1 VTTRPIIYEHPLNE
15 RIRTLLRLEH
25 LFNQANHYHKGASS
39 WDSRMMVTTLFD
51 ILDLFSRADLKTEI
65 IKEVDRATS
74 NLNALMENPAVDGH
88 RLATILKALQHISNN
103 LHDISGQL
111 GQSLK
116 EDQFLSTIRQRS
128 TIPGGTCDFD
138 LPGYHQWLEQPS
150 DLRHSKQQ
158 LWLRG
163 LESIQQAVELLLK
176 LNRNSA
182 EPQQVLAEGGQYQ
195 QQLENSYSYQMLR
208 VFLPH
213 EATYYPEI
221 SGSRHMFT
229 IRFIHTSS
237 GSSDSDEQGKVM
249 KDDLPFQLAL
259 CLL

>member
-1 VTTRPIIYEHPLNE
+1 VSTRPIIYEHPLNE

-25 LFNQANHYHKGASS
+25 LLNQAHHYHKGASS
-39 WDSRMMVTTLFD
+39 WDSRMLVTTLFD
-51 ILDLFSRADLKTEI
+51 MLDLFSRADLKTEI

-74 NLNALMENPAVDGH
+74 NLNALMENPAVDGK
-88 RLATILKALQHISNN
+88 RLSTILKALQHISNN

-111 GQSLK
+111 GQSLR
-116 EDQFLSTIRQRS
+116 EEEFLASIRQRS

-150 DLRHSKQQ
+150 DLRHSRQQ
-158 LWLRG
+158 LWLR
-163 LESIQQAVELLLK
+163 EIEPIQQAIELLLK

-182 EPQQVLAEGGQYQ
+182 EPQQSIAENGQYQ
-195 QQLENSYSYQMLR
+195 QQLTSTYPYQMIR

-213 EATYYPEI
+213 QATYYPEI
-221 SGSRHMFT
+221 SGSKHMFT
-229 IRFIHTSS
+229 IRFLHSS
-237 GSSDSDEQGKVM
+237 NDDPSNEQGKII
-249 KDDLPFQLAL
+249 KEDLPFHLAL